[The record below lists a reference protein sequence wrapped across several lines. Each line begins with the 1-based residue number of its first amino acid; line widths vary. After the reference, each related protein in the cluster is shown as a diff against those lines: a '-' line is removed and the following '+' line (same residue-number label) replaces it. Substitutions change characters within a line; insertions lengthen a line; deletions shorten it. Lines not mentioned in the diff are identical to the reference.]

1 MGKRVDFKTSDN
13 WNPGED
19 ATHRITVKN
28 KADPPVAVA
37 LTGMTLKYSI
47 RRTRKG
53 ATLPPF
59 TDKTTSSGIA
69 LASSSGNT
77 DDIAVVTINAADTT
91 GMDGKVFYVLE
102 RTDSGDKIVI
112 AEGTIPFEAVGL

>member
-19 ATHRITVKN
+19 ATHRITVTN
-28 KADPPVAVA
+28 KANTAVA

-53 ATLPPF
+53 ATLSPF

-91 GMDGKVFYVLE
+91 GMDGKVWFILE

-112 AEGTIPFEAVGL
+112 AEGTIPFEDVGL